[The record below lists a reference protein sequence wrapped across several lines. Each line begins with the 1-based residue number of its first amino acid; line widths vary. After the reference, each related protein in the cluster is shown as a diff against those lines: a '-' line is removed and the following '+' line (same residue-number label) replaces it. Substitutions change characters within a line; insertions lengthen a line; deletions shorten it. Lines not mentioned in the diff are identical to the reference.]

1 MYSLN
6 NLDEKLLKYLNFNNG
21 FFIEAGANDGISQS
35 NTLMYEQ
42 KFNWTGLLIEPSF
55 IKYEECK
62 KNRPKCIVE
71 NYALVNESY
80 KEKTIY
86 GDFAFHQKNESL
98 CGQITRKE
106 DYFDDDLKWNL
117 DEKNKNSKIIE
128 VPCAT
133 LNSILEKH
141 NIQHIDFFSLD
152 VEGYE
157 IEVLNGFDVIKY
169 RPKYILIETGNQYRY
184 DNICSHMIS
193 KNYKILE
200 NLSDIDTLF
209 TYET

>member
-42 KFNWTGLLIEPSF
+42 KFNWSGLLVEPSF

-62 KNRPKCIVE
+62 KNRPNCIVE
-71 NYALVNESY
+71 NYALVNENY

-86 GDFAFHQKNESL
+86 GDFDYFEKHQSL

-106 DYFDDDLKWNL
+106 EYFDDDLKWNL

-141 NIQHIDFFSLD
+141 NILHIDFFSLD

-157 IEVLNGFDVIKY
+157 IEVLNGFNVQKY
-169 RPKYILIETGNQYRY
+169 KPKYFLIETGNEYRY
-184 DNICSHMIS
+184 NTICSYMFS

-200 NLSDIDTLF
+200 NISDVDTLF
-209 TYET
+209 TYEN

>member
-42 KFNWTGLLIEPSF
+42 KFNWSGLLVEPSF

-62 KNRPKCIVE
+62 KNRPNCIVE
-71 NYALVNESY
+71 NYALVNENY

-86 GDFAFHQKNESL
+86 GDFGYFEKHQSL

-128 VPCAT
+128 VPCTT

-141 NIQHIDFFSLD
+141 NINHIDFFSLD

-157 IEVLNGFDVIKY
+157 IEVLSGFNVQKY
-169 RPKYILIETGNQYRY
+169 KPKYFLIETGNEYRY
-184 DNICSHMIS
+184 NTICSYMFS
-193 KNYKILE
+193 RNYKILE
-200 NLSDIDTLF
+200 NISDVDTLF
-209 TYET
+209 TYEN

>member
-42 KFNWTGLLIEPSF
+42 MFNWSGLLVEPSF

-62 KNRPKCIVE
+62 KNRPNCIVE
-71 NYALVNESY
+71 NYALVNENY

-86 GDFAFHQKNESL
+86 GDFDYFEKHQSL

-106 DYFDDDLKWNL
+106 EYFDEDLKWNL

-141 NIQHIDFFSLD
+141 NILHIDFFSLD

-157 IEVLNGFDVIKY
+157 IEVLNGFNVLKY
-169 RPKYILIETGNQYRY
+169 KPKYFLIETGNEYRY
-184 DNICSHMIS
+184 NTICSYMFS
-193 KNYKILE
+193 KNYKILD
-200 NLSDIDTLF
+200 NISDVDTLF
-209 TYET
+209 THEN